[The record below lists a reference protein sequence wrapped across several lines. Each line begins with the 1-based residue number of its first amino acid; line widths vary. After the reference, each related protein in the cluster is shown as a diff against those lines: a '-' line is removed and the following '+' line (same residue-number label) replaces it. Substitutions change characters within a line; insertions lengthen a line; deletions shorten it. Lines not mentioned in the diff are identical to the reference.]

1 MFWDVICLGGEMEFE
16 GVFKINGL
24 FGWEEDQ
31 HEERSVKYQSFSFIQ
46 TSSRSL
52 KEGKSSIEVWSFR
65 NKL

>member
-46 TSSRSL
+46 TSSGFL
-52 KEGKSSIEVWSFR
+52 KEG
-65 NKL
+65 